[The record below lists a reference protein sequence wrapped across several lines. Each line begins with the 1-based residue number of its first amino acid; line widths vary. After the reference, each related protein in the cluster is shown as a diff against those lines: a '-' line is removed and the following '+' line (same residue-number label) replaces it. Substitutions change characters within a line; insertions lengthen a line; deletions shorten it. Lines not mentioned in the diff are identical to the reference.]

1 MPTRLVGACLQA
13 IKNLLRPPASRAP
26 APPVANQPRPVA
38 RPLNTVPS
46 YQLITRS
53 EQLAPLYAALDRCTE
68 IALDTEADNLFRY
81 KTRVCLL
88 QIHVVG
94 EIYLVDLLA
103 DLDLKALWPRL
114 AAKPLIMHGSDYD
127 LRLLWE
133 LCRFQPHSLFD
144 TMFAAQLLN
153 IPRFGLAALLE
164 QYFGVRLDKDHQKAN
179 WSQRPLDRDMLD
191 YAAMDVHYLPALRD
205 KMRAEL
211 VKLGRLDWLEQ
222 KCRWQ
227 MEAGREGFAAPDE
240 NSWRINGSEKLR
252 GRGLAVLHALWH
264 WRESWAEK
272 INTPPFKVV
281 GNDLLARLARAAE
294 DGAPPEELLRVNLG
308 RRHDRLFP
316 SLAEAVR
323 RGYATDPHTLPRRER
338 RRDFNPM
345 TPEELARQ
353 DRIKADRDRIAAGLK
368 LDPTLIATRTQL
380 VQIARNPA
388 SIDSVLLPW
397 QAALLK
403 AEPAWKS

>member
-1 MPTRLVGACLQA
+1 MSSSPH
-13 IKNLLRPPASRAP
+13 
-26 APPVANQPRPVA
+26 
-38 RPLNTVPS
+38 
-46 YQLITRS
+46 YQLIDQP
-53 EQLAPLYAALDRCTE
+53 EQLPPLFAALDRSTE

-81 KTRVCLL
+81 RTQVCLL
-88 QIHVVG
+88 QILAGG

-103 DLDLKALWPRL
+103 GLPLGELWPRL

-133 LCRFQPHSLFD
+133 LCRFQPHSIFD
-144 TMFAAQLLN
+144 TMFAAQLLS

-164 QYFGVRLDKDHQKAN
+164 QNFGAKVDKDNQKAN

-191 YAAMDVHYLPALRD
+191 YAATDVYYLPELRNRL
-205 KMRAEL
+205 KAEL
-211 VKLGRLDWLEQ
+211 VRLGRVDWMEQ

-227 MEAGREGFAAPDE
+227 MEVARDGFAAPDE
-240 NSWRINGSEKLR
+240 NAWRINGSEKLR
-252 GRGLAVLHALWH
+252 GRGLGVLHALWH

-281 GNDLLARLARAAE
+281 GNEMLGRISWAAE
-294 DGAPPEELLRVNLG
+294 EELPLEEVLHLNLG

-323 RGYATDPHTLPRRER
+323 SGYATDPQTLPRRER
-338 RRDFNPM
+338 RRDFSPM
-345 TPEELARQ
+345 SPEELARQ
-353 DRIKADRDRIAAGLK
+353 DRIKADRDRLASGLN
-368 LDPTLIATRTQL
+368 LDPTLIATRSQL
-380 VQIARNPA
+380 VLIARDPQC
-388 SIDSVLLPW
+388 IDAVLLPW

-403 AEPAWKS
+403 AEPAWRS

>member
-1 MPTRLVGACLQA
+1 MSPTLHYQFIDHPSQL
-13 IKNLLRPPASRAP
+13 PP
-26 APPVANQPRPVA
+26 
-38 RPLNTVPS
+38 LF
-46 YQLITRS
+46 
-53 EQLAPLYAALDRCTE
+53 AALDRCPE

-88 QIHVVG
+88 QILAAG

-103 DLDLKALWPRL
+103 DVPLDDLWPRL

-133 LCRFQPHSLFD
+133 LCRFQPLSLFD
-144 TMFAAQLLN
+144 TMFAAQLLS

-164 QYFGVRLDKDHQKAN
+164 QNFGASVDKDNQKAN

-191 YAAMDVHYLPALRD
+191 YAATDVYYLPELRNRL
-205 KMRAEL
+205 KAEL
-211 VKLGRLDWLEQ
+211 VRLGRMDWMEQ

-227 MEAGREGFAAPDE
+227 IEVGRDGFAAPDE
-240 NSWRINGSEKLR
+240 NAWRISGSERLR
-252 GRGLAVLHALWH
+252 GRGLAVLHEVWH

-272 INTPPFKVV
+272 LNTPPFKVV
-281 GNDLLARLARAAE
+281 GNEMLGRLARAAE
-294 DGAPPEELLRVNLG
+294 EGYPPEEVMRVNLG

-316 SLAEAVR
+316 SLADAVR
-323 RGYATDPHTLPRRER
+323 QGFALDPQTLPRRER

-345 TPEELARQ
+345 TPAELARQ
-353 DRIKADRDRIAAGLK
+353 DRIKADRDRLAAGLS
-368 LDPTLIATRTQL
+368 LDPTLIATRSQL
-380 VQIARNPA
+380 VLIARDPQ
-388 SIDSVLLPW
+388 SIDTVLLPW